1 MIKDA
6 NKEDKKLGPVEDVLY
21 ETEEDNQYNDT
32 IEQADESLDLETD
45 ILRALASAD
54 RGETLMTK
62 VLGTQYV
69 EGFHSH

>member
-1 MIKDA
+1 MKQKKIINTMILL
-6 NKEDKKLGPVEDVLY
+6 NKQMNHL
-21 ETEEDNQYNDT
+21 
-32 IEQADESLDLETD
+32 